1 MRGLAIGRHTPH
13 GSSGPTT
20 TIQFALHDN
29 PPPFSSRG
37 VSLLSLQAQ
46 VALHKKGI
54 LEGLGMP
61 HPMFVARVWPCNGW
75 STCHGKGML
84 GHRRVGGLVM
94 DGWVGFLF
102 AQPFNKKL
110 NRKSD
115 GNPNLK
121 GLPF

>member
-29 PPPFSSRG
+29 PPPFSSGG

-54 LEGLGMP
+54 LEGLGMT
-61 HPMFVARVWPCNGW
+61 HPMLVARVCGLAMVGQLVMEKACWA
-75 STCHGKGML
+75 KG
-84 GHRRVGGLVM
+84 GFRGLVM
-94 DGWVGFLF
+94 DGAGTL
-102 AQPFNKKL
+102 L
-110 NRKSD
+110 
-115 GNPNLK
+115 
-121 GLPF
+121 

>member
-20 TIQFALHDN
+20 AIQFALHDN

-54 LEGLGMP
+54 LEGLGMT
-61 HPMFVARVWPCNGW
+61 HPMLVARVCGLAMVGQLVIEKACWGQW
-75 STCHGKGML
+75 
-84 GHRRVGGLVM
+84 RVGGLVM
-94 DGWVGFLF
+94 DGAGTFLYYVATF
-102 AQPFNKKL
+102 VFGWL
-110 NRKSD
+110 SD
-115 GNPNLK
+115 G
-121 GLPF
+121 